1 MADSTQMFRAGETH
15 GHAQAKSEE
24 CIQSAKDTASTACD
38 KTENAA
44 QSTRDSAQQQDS
56 GFLQQTGEKIADMTQ
71 GAVDS
76 VKNTLG
82 IGDNS
87 NDNNNNNSS

>member
-15 GHAQAKSEE
+15 GHAQAKTEE

-56 GFLQQTGEKIADMTQ
+56 GFLQQTGEKIADMAQ

-87 NDNNNNNSS
+87 NNNSS